1 MSAVTAA
8 GSPAWVWYLMRGSGA
23 VSLVLLA
30 ASVFAG
36 VAVTLRWS
44 SRFATRLVVEGMHR
58 NLSLLACCFLG
69 VHVLTAVL
77 DTFVSV
83 SALDVV
89 VPFRAGYQPLWMG
102 LGTLVLDLLIALV
115 VTSLLRD
122 RIDRRVW
129 RLVHWSA
136 YACFPLALAH
146 SIGSGTD
153 SLQPWLLSIDVATAF
168 AIGAVYSSRLSAGRQ
183 AETPAAGAYGG
194 GDGSTWFPPPPP
206 NPSSR

>member
-1 MSAVTAA
+1 MTAVTAS
-8 GSPAWVWYLMRGSGA
+8 GSPAWMWYLMRGSGA

-44 SRFATRLVVEGMHR
+44 NRFATGLVVEGMHR

-77 DTFVSV
+77 DTFVTVSV
-83 SALDVV
+83 LDAV
-89 VPFRAGYQPLWMG
+89 VPFRAGYRPLWLG
-102 LGTLVLDLLIALV
+102 LGTLVLDLLLALV

-136 YACFPLALAH
+136 YACFPLALVH
-146 SIGSGTD
+146 SIGAGTD
-153 SLQPWLLSIDVATAF
+153 SLQPWLLSIYLVTAF
-168 AIGAVYSSRLSAGRQ
+168 AIGAVFSSRLSAGRQ
-183 AETPAAGAYGG
+183 AETPAVDGYSG
-194 GDGSTWFPPPPP
+194 GDRSNSGAIKA
-206 NPSSR
+206 RLR